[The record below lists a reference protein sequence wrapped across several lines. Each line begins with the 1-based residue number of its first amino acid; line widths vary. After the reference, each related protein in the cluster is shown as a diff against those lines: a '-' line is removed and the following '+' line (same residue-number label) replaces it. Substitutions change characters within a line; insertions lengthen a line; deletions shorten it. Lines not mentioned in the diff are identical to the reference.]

1 MIEWYNSLSKLE
13 QYILLCLV
21 MAFLHII
28 ADYLV
33 QNDFMANYKQ
43 KKNWEEYIKE
53 NDTYKYDY
61 VVVLLVH
68 GFSWAFITFFP
79 ILIIHSVWLFTIAVI
94 VHTLIHAWIDNLKC
108 NKFKINLILDQLYHL
123 NQIFWTATIM
133 IIIS

>member
-21 MAFLHII
+21 MTFLHII

-33 QNDFMANYKQ
+33 QNNFMATYKQ

-61 VVVLLVH
+61 IVVLLVH

-79 ILIIHSVWLFTIAVI
+79 ILIIHSVWLFAIAVI
-94 VHTLIHAWIDNLKC
+94 VHTLIHAWIDDKKC

-123 NQIFWTATIM
+123 NQIFWTATII